1 MNKTRLSLWYVA
13 SYLLGGGASFM
24 LLPQLSATLF
34 MSNTAYPDIMLQ
46 TIGMFMVALGIIVLQ
61 IIRHRAEAL
70 YSTTLIVRT
79 FISASLIVF
88 FATTGN
94 PLFLVLLGIVLLGV
108 MMTGYSYLT
117 EIGKTKAVHLE
128 R

>member
-1 MNKTRLSLWYVA
+1 MNKTRLSLWYVT

-46 TIGMFMVALGIIVLQ
+46 AIGMFMVALGIIVLQ

-117 EIGKTKAVHLE
+117 EIGKTKADHLE

>member
-1 MNKTRLSLWYVA
+1 MNKTRLSLWYVT

-46 TIGMFMVALGIIVLQ
+46 AIGMFMVALGIIVLQ

-94 PLFLVLLGIVLLGV
+94 PLFLVLLGIVLFGL